1 MTPDKSKK
9 RIISSVNYF
18 AVKIIYSTFVAVET
32 KENINTIYNKMKTQK
47 NGVADDGVGI
57 YHAFYFFK
65 GNLSSSCGTYR
76 KRLLCAKIKH
86 GGIRYPS

>member
-47 NGVADDGVGI
+47 NIA
-57 YHAFYFFK
+57 HFAFYFFK
-65 GNLSSSCGTYR
+65 GNLSSFCGTYR